1 MFFIYN
7 FTLLKNSKMKLTAT
21 NREKL
26 KSTINY
32 LFILLFVYAAV
43 SKTLDFQ
50 NFQAQLGLSPLLSAF
65 ADYVSFG
72 VILVEVLIAVLIA
85 IPRFRL
91 IGLYSAF
98 SLMVMFSTYIFIIL
112 NYSSFIPCSCGG
124 ILEKMT
130 WKQHLIFNLIFVL
143 LAATSIALTKTKA
156 PTKNILIRLG
166 GCALLSVAVV
176 AVLFLMSE
184 EMIQHKNS
192 FIRRFPHAAATKT
205 GEIDL
210 KYSGYYFAGATSDKI
225 YLANYTAPLQI
236 SVIDSNLRHKKTIT
250 LRISDDNFPFRSV
263 QIKVLP
269 PYFYVLDGTVPI
281 IFKGSISDWKAY
293 PLQKGYS
300 YFSKAEPI
308 NSNTILFRAQQQKTG
323 ENILGVFKLG
333 DTVMTSYAPTL
344 LEKQI
349 DGFFDTDGTLQYSN
363 QLKKMVYVYRYR
375 NQFIVTNDALQLN
388 YRGNTIDTT
397 KKAHLKIV
405 YNSKSGDRKL
415 GGTPYIVN
423 ASTALDGNLLFVN
436 SALRG
441 KYESETMWKEA
452 AVVDVYDISQNSY
465 RGSFYIYNIENEK
478 MKTFMVTGNNLYVII
493 GHHLHKYHLGKAI
506 SNDNTTI
513 RTKEADR

>member
-1 MFFIYN
+1 M
-7 FTLLKNSKMKLTAT
+7 
-21 NREKL
+21 
-26 KSTINY
+26 
-32 LFILLFVYAAV
+32 
-43 SKTLDFQ
+43 
-50 NFQAQLGLSPLLSAF
+50 
-65 ADYVSFG
+65 
-72 VILVEVLIAVLIA
+72 
-85 IPRFRL
+85 
-91 IGLYSAF
+91 
-98 SLMVMFSTYIFIIL
+98 
-112 NYSSFIPCSCGG
+112 
-124 ILEKMT
+124 
-130 WKQHLIFNLIFVL
+130 
-143 LAATSIALTKTKA
+143 
-156 PTKNILIRLG
+156 
-166 GCALLSVAVV
+166 
-176 AVLFLMSE
+176 
-184 EMIQHKNS
+184 
-192 FIRRFPHAAATKT
+192 
-205 GEIDL
+205 
-210 KYSGYYFAGATSDKI
+210 
-225 YLANYTAPLQI
+225 
-236 SVIDSNLRHKKTIT
+236 
-250 LRISDDNFPFRSV
+250 RISDDNFPFRSV

-281 IFKGSISDWKAY
+281 IFKGRTSDWKAY

-333 DTVMTSYAPTL
+333 DTVLTSYAPTL

-397 KKAHLKIV
+397 KKAHLKIM
-405 YNSKSGDRKL
+405 YNNKSGDRKL

-465 RGSFYIYNIENEK
+465 QTSFYIYNIGNEK

-493 GHHLHKYHLGKAI
+493 GQNLHKYHLGKAI
-506 SNDNTTI
+506 INSSTTI
-513 RTKEADR
+513 RTKEADK